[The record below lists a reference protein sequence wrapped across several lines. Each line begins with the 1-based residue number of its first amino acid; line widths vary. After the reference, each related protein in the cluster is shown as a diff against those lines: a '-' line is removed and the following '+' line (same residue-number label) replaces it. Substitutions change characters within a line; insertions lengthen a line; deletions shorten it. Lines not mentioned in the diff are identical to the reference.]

1 MSETATALSPRREA
15 IRKEIEADP
24 SATNTAIAKRLN
36 AARDTVI
43 AVRKSMAGTL
53 VTSRYE
59 AMCTAIAECAAVDEV
74 KDMRDKAM
82 ALQVYAQQAQN
93 FEAERKAQEIRVRA
107 ERRAG
112 ELLKAMPKA
121 KPSGGDRKS
130 AEFQASRESRLDPQP
145 GTLHAL
151 GISHNQSSQWQQL
164 ANVPQE
170 TFEAAIA
177 DTDEPLSAGRIIERH
192 DAATQPAPVPAEP
205 VEKVDKRAIH
215 LWGTLRDTVDD
226 LEDIDLAEV
235 IAVTPDYLLDEVF
248 TFAAKLAGV
257 MRTIL
262 EIEEK
267 NHD

>member
-1 MSETATALSPRREA
+1 MSETMSALSPRREA

-82 ALQVYAQQAQN
+82 ALQVYARQAQN
-93 FEAERKAQEIRVRA
+93 FEAERKAQEVRVRA
-107 ERRAG
+107 EKRAG
-112 ELLKAMPKA
+112 ELLKVRTAAPR
-121 KPSGGDRKS
+121 GGDRKS
-130 AEFQASRESRLDPQP
+130 DEYQKSHEMTFDPTPHPESLQAIGVSKQQAS
-145 GTLHAL
+145 
-151 GISHNQSSQWQQL
+151 QWRQL
-164 ANVPQE
+164 ADVPDE
-170 TFEAAIA
+170 VFEAAIA
-177 DTDEPLSAGRIIERH
+177 DTDEPLSASRIIERH

-215 LWGTLRDTVDD
+215 LWGTLRDTVND
-226 LEDIDLAEV
+226 LEELDLAAVIEV
-235 IAVTPDYLLDEVF
+235 MPDYLLDEVF
-248 TFAAKLAGV
+248 TFAVKLAGV
-257 MRTIL
+257 MRTIQ
-262 EIEEK
+262 EIEQP
-267 NHD
+267 